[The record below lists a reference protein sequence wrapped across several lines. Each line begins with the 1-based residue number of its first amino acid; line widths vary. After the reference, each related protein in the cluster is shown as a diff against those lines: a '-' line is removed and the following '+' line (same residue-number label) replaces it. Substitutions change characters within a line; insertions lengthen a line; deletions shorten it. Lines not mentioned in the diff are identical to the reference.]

1 MSGSSDGAGTAKK
14 CQLESCTA
22 LLLKVLYSLK
32 CLFFMY
38 YLCEK
43 YYEHIT
49 VQYYTAGCVSWVPK
63 ITFWTYGQ
71 IGFTNTFSEWR
82 AFLVVQLV

>member
-1 MSGSSDGAGTAKK
+1 
-14 CQLESCTA
+14 
-22 LLLKVLYSLK
+22 
-32 CLFFMY
+32 MY